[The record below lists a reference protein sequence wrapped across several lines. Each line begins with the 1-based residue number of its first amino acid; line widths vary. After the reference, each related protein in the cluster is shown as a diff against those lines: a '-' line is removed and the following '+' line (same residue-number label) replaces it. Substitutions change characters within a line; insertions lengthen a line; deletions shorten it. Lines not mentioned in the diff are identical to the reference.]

1 MNNMVFTSVIPRLR
15 VLETRLLDK
24 SKLDRMID
32 SNSAWDAVKVLQES
46 EYAAHMSHVKRAED
60 YEEMLSAE
68 LKRIYK
74 LMYEISPEKSVVD
87 VMSVRYDY
95 HNIKVLLKAKAL
107 KADFSH
113 LLLPIGMIEVDK
125 LKAAIVNEA
134 YSDLP
139 QIMRSAIEE
148 IERDFVS
155 TKDPQRIDIIADR
168 YMFRHML
175 EIANGIQ
182 NRFVENYVK
191 SMIDLTNVKS
201 LIRVKKQ
208 NKDRK
213 FLEEVLLEGGNTDK
227 DNFISLLVD
236 NVESIVGK
244 LSYVDY
250 VEPLRLGVEDYVKTG
265 SLNALEKF
273 TDDYIVKIMK
283 DAKYVSFGPEPV
295 IAYIFAKENEIKLI
309 KIIMV
314 GKINGMEPGLIRER
328 LRDNY
333 V

>member
-24 SKLDRMID
+24 AKLDRMID
-32 SNSAWDAVKVLQES
+32 SKSAWEAVKVLQES
-46 EYAAHMSHVKRAED
+46 EYAAHMSQVKRAED

-68 LKRIYK
+68 LKRVYK
-74 LMYEISPEKSVVD
+74 LMYEISPERSVVD

-107 KADFSH
+107 KEDFSQ

-125 LKAAIVNEA
+125 LKVAVTNEE

-148 IERDFVS
+148 IERDFLA
-155 TKDPQRIDIIADR
+155 TKDPQKIDIIADR
-168 YMFRHML
+168 YMFKHML
-175 EIANGIQ
+175 DIAKEIE

-191 SMIDLTNVKS
+191 SLIDLTNIKS
-201 LIRVKKQ
+201 LIRIKKQ
-208 NKDRK
+208 DKDRR
-213 FLEEVLLEGGNTDK
+213 FLEEVLIEGGNTDK
-227 DNFISLLVD
+227 DNFIALLTDNLESLA
-236 NVESIVGK
+236 GK

-250 VEPLRLGVEDYVKTG
+250 IEPLRLGIEDYIKTG
-265 SLNALEKF
+265 SLNGLEKL
-273 TDDYIVKIMK
+273 TDDYIVNMMK

-309 KIIMV
+309 RIIMV
-314 GKINGMEPGLIRER
+314 GKINGIEAGVIRER

>member
-24 SKLDRMID
+24 AKLDRMID
-32 SNSAWDAVKVLQES
+32 SNSPWEAVKVLQES
-46 EYAAHMSHVKRAED
+46 EYAAHMSQVKRAED

-68 LKRIYK
+68 LKRVYK
-74 LMYEISPEKSVVD
+74 LLYEISPEKSVVD

-95 HNIKVLLKAKAL
+95 HNIKVLLKAKTL
-107 KADFSH
+107 KEDFSQ
-113 LLLPIGMIEVDK
+113 LLLPIGMVELDK
-125 LKAAIVNEA
+125 LKAAVLNET

-139 QIMRSAIEE
+139 KIMASAIEE
-148 IERDFVS
+148 AQRDFLS
-155 TKDPQRIDIIADR
+155 TKDPQRIDIITDR

-175 EIANGIQ
+175 DIAKEIQ
-182 NRFVENYVK
+182 NRFVENYVR
-191 SMIDLTNVKS
+191 SQIDLTNVKS

-213 FLEEVLLEGGNTDK
+213 FLKEVLIEGGNTDK
-227 DNFISLLVD
+227 DNLISLLMD
-236 NVESIVGK
+236 NVESIAGK
-244 LSYVDY
+244 LSYADY
-250 VEPLRLGVEDYVKTG
+250 IEPLRLGVEDYIKTG
-265 SLNALEKF
+265 SLNSLEKL

-309 KIIMV
+309 RIIMV
-314 GKINGMEPGLIRER
+314 GKINGIDGEVIRER
-328 LRDNY
+328 LRENY

>member
-24 SKLDRMID
+24 AKLDRMID
-32 SNSAWDAVKVLQES
+32 SKSAWEAVKVLQES
-46 EYAAHMSHVKRAED
+46 EYAAHMSQVKRAED

-68 LKRIYK
+68 LKRVYK
-74 LMYEISPEKSVVD
+74 LMYEISPERSVVD

-107 KADFSH
+107 KEDFSQ

-125 LKAAIVNEA
+125 LKAAVTNEE

-148 IERDFVS
+148 IERDFLA
-155 TKDPQRIDIIADR
+155 TKDPQKIDIIADR
-168 YMFRHML
+168 YMFKHML
-175 EIANGIQ
+175 DIAKEIE

-191 SMIDLTNVKS
+191 SLIDLTNIKS
-201 LIRVKKQ
+201 LIRIKKQ
-208 NKDRK
+208 DKDRR
-213 FLEEVLLEGGNTDK
+213 FLEEVLIEGGNTDK
-227 DNFISLLVD
+227 DNFIALLTDNLESLA
-236 NVESIVGK
+236 GK

-250 VEPLRLGVEDYVKTG
+250 IEPLRLGIEDYIKTG
-265 SLNALEKF
+265 SLNGLEKL
-273 TDDYIVKIMK
+273 TDDYIVNMMK

-309 KIIMV
+309 RIIMV
-314 GKINGMEPGLIRER
+314 GKINGIEAGVIRER

>member
-24 SKLDRMID
+24 AKLDRMID
-32 SNSAWDAVKVLQES
+32 SKSAWESVKVLQES
-46 EYAAHMSHVKRAED
+46 EYAAHMSQVKRAED

-68 LKRIYK
+68 LKRVYK
-74 LMYEISPEKSVVD
+74 LMYEISPERSVVD

-107 KADFSH
+107 KEDFSQ

-125 LKAAIVNEA
+125 LKVAVTNEE

-148 IERDFVS
+148 IERDFLA
-155 TKDPQRIDIIADR
+155 TKDPQKIDIIADR
-168 YMFRHML
+168 YMFKHML
-175 EIANGIQ
+175 DIAKEIE

-191 SMIDLTNVKS
+191 SLIDLTNIKS
-201 LIRVKKQ
+201 LIRIKKQ
-208 NKDRK
+208 DKDRR
-213 FLEEVLLEGGNTDK
+213 FLEEVLIEGGNTDK
-227 DNFISLLVD
+227 DNFIALLTDNLESLA
-236 NVESIVGK
+236 GK

-250 VEPLRLGVEDYVKTG
+250 IEPLRLGIEDYIKTG
-265 SLNALEKF
+265 SLNGLEKL
-273 TDDYIVKIMK
+273 TDDYIVNMMK

-309 KIIMV
+309 RIIMV
-314 GKINGMEPGLIRER
+314 GKINGIEAGVIRER

>member
-15 VLETRLLDK
+15 VLETRLLDR

-32 SNSAWDAVKVLQES
+32 SNSPLDAVKVLQES

-60 YEEMLSAE
+60 YEEMLSSE

-107 KADFSH
+107 KQDFSH
-113 LLLPIGMIEVDK
+113 LLLPIGMVEVDK
-125 LKAAIVNEA
+125 LKAAVLNES

-139 QIMRSAIEE
+139 QTMRSAIEE
-148 IERDFVS
+148 IERDFIN

-168 YMFRHML
+168 YMFKHML
-175 EIANGIQ
+175 DIAIGIE
-182 NRFVENYVK
+182 NRFVEKYVK
-191 SMIDLTNVKS
+191 SLIDLTNVKS

-213 FLEEVLLEGGNTDK
+213 FLEEVLIEGGNTDK
-227 DNFISLLVD
+227 DNFISLLMD
-236 NVESIVGK
+236 NIETIAGK

-250 VEPLRLGVEDYVKTG
+250 IEPLRLGVEDYIKTG
-265 SLNALEKF
+265 SLNGLEKF

-283 DAKYVSFGPEPV
+283 DAKYVSFGPEPL

-309 KIIMV
+309 RMIMV
-314 GKINGMEPGLIRER
+314 GKINGMDAGVIRER

>member
-68 LKRIYK
+68 LKRVYK

-107 KADFSH
+107 KEDFSQ
-113 LLLPIGMIEVDK
+113 LLVPIGMVEVDK
-125 LKAAIVNEA
+125 LKAAVINET

-148 IERDFVS
+148 IERDFVA

-175 EIANGIQ
+175 HIAKEIE
-182 NRFVENYVK
+182 NRFVENYAK
-191 SMIDLTNVKS
+191 SLIDLTNVKS

-208 NKDRK
+208 NKDRR
-213 FLEEVLLEGGNTDK
+213 FLEEVLIEGGNTDK
-227 DNFISLLVD
+227 DNFISLLTD
-236 NVESIVGK
+236 NVEGLAGK

-250 VEPLRLGVEDYVKTG
+250 VEPLRLGVEDYIKTG
-265 SLNALEKF
+265 SLNGLEKL

-309 KIIMV
+309 RIIMV
-314 GKINGMEPGLIRER
+314 GKINGMEPEAIRER

>member
-24 SKLDRMID
+24 AKLDRMID
-32 SNSAWDAVKVLQES
+32 SKSAWESVKVLQES
-46 EYAAHMSHVKRAED
+46 EYAAHMSQVKRAED

-68 LKRIYK
+68 LKRVYK
-74 LMYEISPEKSVVD
+74 LMYEISPERSVVD

-107 KADFSH
+107 KEDFSQ

-125 LKAAIVNEA
+125 LKAAVTNEE

-148 IERDFVS
+148 IERDFLA
-155 TKDPQRIDIIADR
+155 TKDPQKIDIIADR
-168 YMFRHML
+168 YMFKHML
-175 EIANGIQ
+175 DIAKEIE

-191 SMIDLTNVKS
+191 SLIDLTNIKS
-201 LIRVKKQ
+201 LIRIKKQ
-208 NKDRK
+208 DKDRR
-213 FLEEVLLEGGNTDK
+213 FLEEVLIEGGNTDK
-227 DNFISLLVD
+227 DNFIALLTDNLESLA
-236 NVESIVGK
+236 GK

-250 VEPLRLGVEDYVKTG
+250 IEPLRLGIEDYIKTG
-265 SLNALEKF
+265 SLNGLEKL
-273 TDDYIVKIMK
+273 TDDYIVNMMK

-309 KIIMV
+309 RIIMV
-314 GKINGMEPGLIRER
+314 GKINGIEAGVIRER